1 MDDQPERTD
10 LAWRRTGASTV
21 ALSLIGLKLG
31 LDGQAAHVVAG
42 AVAAL
47 AAVGFAVLA
56 YRRSGELV
64 SGAVPTAMRPVVL
77 AAVTAT
83 LLAVEAA
90 GLALVLLPT

>member
-1 MDDQPERTD
+1 MADQPERTD
-10 LAWRRTGASTV
+10 LAWRHTGAATV
-21 ALSLIGLKLG
+21 GLSLIGLKLG
-31 LDGQAAHVVAG
+31 LDGQATHVVAG

-56 YRRSGELV
+56 YRRSGELG
-64 SGAVPTAMRPVVL
+64 SGVVPTAMRPAAL
-77 AAVTAT
+77 AGVTVT